1 MGFTLI
7 ELLVVIA
14 IIGVLIAL
22 LLPAVQQAREAAR
35 RTQCKNNLKQIG
47 LALANYES
55 ASKRFPLGWVMGYDA
70 PTCTNNFRHTA
81 FTLLLPY
88 VDAQNM
94 YDAINFNLPGHVTF
108 YGTLCGPIQS
118 TAFATRVSAYVCP
131 SDSDKPQFNGGGANM
146 HQYPQS
152 SYAMN
157 FGNVDNARWYWGC
170 NWATP
175 SGNPDIE
182 DDGFFSPSKSYK
194 IVDIADGLSKTI
206 AVGEFSRFVGD
217 PEPLFNFWNRAA
229 WFSAPNQCPGCT
241 RVQGFAYTVPKLNA
255 SVAVVEPASTLS
267 PTGNPD
273 SWLYDP
279 ATLNFGQFGFHSLHD
294 GGAHFLMGD
303 GSVHFFNNSI
313 DAETP
318 TFPSKHFGVY
328 RSLSTRA
335 SGETD
340 ATVP

>member
-1 MGFTLI
+1 VRPDPVDRLRHAR
-7 ELLVVIA
+7 LSVR
-14 IIGVLIAL
+14 
-22 LLPAVQQAREAAR
+22 LPVGQRQAAVQR
-35 RTQCKNNLKQIG
+35 RRCEHAPIPAKFVRHELRQRRQ
-47 LALANYES
+47 
-55 ASKRFPLGWVMGYDA
+55 RPLV
-70 PTCTNNFRHTA
+70 
-81 FTLLLPY
+81 L
-88 VDAQNM
+88 
-94 YDAINFNLPGHVTF
+94 
-108 YGTLCGPIQS
+108 
-118 TAFATRVSAYVCP
+118 
-131 SDSDKPQFNGGGANM
+131 
-146 HQYPQS
+146 
-152 SYAMN
+152 
-157 FGNVDNARWYWGC
+157 GC